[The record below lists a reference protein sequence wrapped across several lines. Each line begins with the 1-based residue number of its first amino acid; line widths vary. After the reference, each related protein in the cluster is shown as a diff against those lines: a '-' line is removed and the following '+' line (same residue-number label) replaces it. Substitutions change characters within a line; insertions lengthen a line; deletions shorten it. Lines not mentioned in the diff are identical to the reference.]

1 MKFKMY
7 YKKTPDW
14 TQQKGN
20 IKIKNFNFDK
30 FLNSNFPDRKVSLK
44 QLKETMPPK
53 AFKEFLKQT
62 NTIYIG
68 VNDKEDVF

>member
-1 MKFKMY
+1 MEFKMY

-14 TQQKGN
+14 TQQKGD

-30 FLNSNFPDRKVSLK
+30 FLNSNFPKRIVSLK
-44 QLKETMPPK
+44 QLKETMPSK
-53 AFKEFLKQT
+53 VFKEFLKQT

-68 VNDKEDVF
+68 VNDKEIF